1 MDRYISTVVCGS
13 CAQFSPEAGTWVTQ
27 EGVVQQWRGGH
38 VSWAQPWGSLLL
50 GGSWPAANTAEGVGE
65 GEGELVFR
73 MKYFTW

>member
-1 MDRYISTVVCGS
+1 M
-13 CAQFSPEAGTWVTQ
+13 TQ
-27 EGVVQQWRGGH
+27 EAVVQQWRGGH

-50 GGSWPAANTAEGVGE
+50 GGSWPAGHTAEGVGQGE

>member
-1 MDRYISTVVCGS
+1 MLCGS
-13 CAQFSPEAGTWVTQ
+13 CAQFSPEVGTWVTQ

-38 VSWAQPWGSLLL
+38 VSWGQPWGSLLL
-50 GGSWPAANTAEGVGE
+50 GGSWPAANTAEGVGRGQ

>member
-1 MDRYISTVVCGS
+1 M
-13 CAQFSPEAGTWVTQ
+13 TQ

-38 VSWAQPWGSLLL
+38 VSWGQPWGSLLL
-50 GGSWPAANTAEGVGE
+50 GGSWPAANTAEGVGQGE